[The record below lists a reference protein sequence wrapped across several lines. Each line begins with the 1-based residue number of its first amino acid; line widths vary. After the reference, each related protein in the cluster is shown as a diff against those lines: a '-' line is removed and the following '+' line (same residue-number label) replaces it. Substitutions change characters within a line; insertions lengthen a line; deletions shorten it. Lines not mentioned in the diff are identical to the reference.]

1 MANYG
6 YQGAYSTTN
15 YGAQAGA
22 QEGGGFMSGSQQ
34 GSQENSSKTYGQ
46 ESLRPVTIKQIIDAQ
61 QPHPEAEFKIDG
73 SDLTQISFI
82 GQINSVT
89 KRATNILYKLDDGT
103 GLIEV
108 MQWVNSDVD
117 PDTVQPTAKEGEYL
131 RIFGRLR
138 SFNNKRSVT
147 AHMIRPITDF
157 NEVSYHLLEAT
168 AIHLYFVRGPP
179 DSINDGGVKADPGT
193 GMFVDSYDGAANGAM
208 GASAKKLP
216 AKMSAGAKTVFGL
229 LQSAPQSNE
238 GLHVH
243 SIAAQL
249 SMTSNDVFKAGD
261 ELLGEGLIYTTVD
274 DETWAVLEY

>member
-1 MANYG
+1 
-6 YQGAYSTTN
+6 
-15 YGAQAGA
+15 
-22 QEGGGFMSGSQQ
+22 
-34 GSQENSSKTYGQ
+34 
-46 ESLRPVTIKQIIDAQ
+46 
-61 QPHPEAEFKIDG
+61 
-73 SDLTQISFI
+73 
-82 GQINSVT
+82 
-89 KRATNILYKLDDGT
+89 
-103 GLIEV
+103 
-108 MQWVNSDVD
+108 MQWSNSDAD
-117 PDTVQPTAKEGEYL
+117 PETVQPTAKEGEYL

-179 DSINDGGVKADPGT
+179 EAITDGGVKAESGT
-193 GMFVDSYDGAANGAM
+193 GMFVDSYDGAANGA
-208 GASAKKLP
+208 APVKKLP
-216 AKMSAGAKTVFGL
+216 AKMSAGARSVHGL
-229 LQSAPQSNE
+229 LSSAPQNE

-249 SMTSNDVFKAGD
+249 GMTSNDVFKAGD